1 LTSDSYSI
9 PGDARRSL
17 LVYNLFFPFVFA
29 ALLPGYLLRM
39 LRRGGFREKFGQR
52 LGRYHGNAQE
62 RFANGR
68 WIWIHSISVG
78 ETLVALKLARALR
91 TKDPSVQVVLSV
103 TTSTGFALAG
113 EHPESW
119 LEIVYNP
126 IDLAPIVRHALD
138 VIRPCQ
144 LIFVEGEMWPNLIA
158 ECRRRGVPIAL
169 VDARLSP
176 HSESRFARFRAWTSP
191 IFRLLDL
198 ICVPDFSDV
207 ARWQALDV
215 DPKRIYH
222 TGRIKFDETQ
232 PGQSTRA
239 DEFRALLR
247 QIGVRPE
254 TPIVLGGSTWAPEEK
269 ILAELTDVARR
280 DTPDLLLIL
289 VPRHVER
296 TAEIL
301 RELAPLR
308 LRIVRRSELA
318 PPFSSDDHS
327 PPPSLMC
334 DILLVDTT
342 GELRQ
347 WYELATVVFVGKS
360 LVATGG
366 QNPAEPAFLGK
377 PVVIGPHMENFA
389 ALVRQLR
396 VSDAV
401 VQVEDGVALA
411 KEIRALL
418 ADHDRRSALGRRAR
432 ESLQVHQG
440 ATARVAGLLLDL
452 SGCT

>member
-1 LTSDSYSI
+1 MTFENHSI
-9 PGDARRSL
+9 PRDARRSL
-17 LVYNLFFPFVFA
+17 FVYNLFFPFVFA

-52 LGRYHGNAQE
+52 LGRYHRDAPE
-62 RFANGR
+62 RFSNGR
-68 WIWIHSISVG
+68 WMWIHSISVG

-91 TKDPSVQVVLSV
+91 TKDPRLQVVLSV
-103 TTSTGFALAG
+103 TTSTGFALAR
-113 EHPESW
+113 ERPECW

-126 IDLAPIVRHALD
+126 IDLPRIVRRALD
-138 VIRPCQ
+138 LIRPCQ

-176 HSESRFARFRAWTSP
+176 HSESRFVRFRAWTSP

-215 DPKRIYH
+215 DTKRIHH

-232 PGQSTRA
+232 PEESTRA

-269 ILAELTDVARR
+269 ILAEIAHVARR

-308 LRIVRRSELA
+308 LRIVRRSELT
-318 PPFSSDDHS
+318 PLFSANEHS

-389 ALVRQLR
+389 ALVQQLR
-396 VSDAV
+396 AADAV
-401 VQVEDGVALA
+401 VQVEDAVALGE
-411 KEIRALL
+411 EIRALL
-418 ADHDRRSALGRRAR
+418 ADHERRSALGRRAR
-432 ESLQVHQG
+432 ESLHVHQG
-440 ATARVAGLLLDL
+440 ATARIAALLLDL
-452 SGCT
+452 PGCT